1 MRSLLSLSRVNLLLF
16 VREPAALFFTLV
28 FPLLLL
34 IVFGAMFGNEPGSFG
49 PGGVG
54 PPGFGYIDL
63 QVPALASIIIGTV
76 GLIGI
81 PIATASMREMGVLR
95 RFRAT
100 PIHPA
105 VILAS
110 DILVNLALSV
120 VGMAVLVV
128 VGRLQFGLRFEGSWG
143 AVLVGFLFA
152 ACAFFAL
159 GYLIASLAPTARVAQ
174 TVGFALFF
182 PLMFLSGAALPR
194 FLMPETVRDVSEY
207 LPLTHVVDFMQGL
220 WAGAPLLSSRPEF
233 AWLAGLLVVG
243 VLLSARFFRWE

>member
-49 PGGVG
+49 PGGTG

-81 PIATASMREMGVLR
+81 PIATASMRELGVLR
-95 RFRAT
+95 RYRAT
-100 PIHPA
+100 PIRPA

-110 DILVNLALSV
+110 DILVNLVLSV
-120 VGMAVLVV
+120 VGMAVLIVA
-128 VGRLQFGLRFEGSWG
+128 GRLLFGLRFEGSWG
-143 AVLVGFLFA
+143 PVAAGFLFA
-152 ACAFFAL
+152 ACAFFSL
-159 GYLIASLAPTARVAQ
+159 GYLIASVAPTARVAQ

-220 WAGAPLLSSRPEF
+220 WAGAPLLSSRPEL